1 MQIPTHEEV
10 LGTIDAFLDRHPAI
24 GPARFGRDATGEPGL
39 VGRLRK
45 GSTPTL
51 KVLNRIKAYMDAK
64 DAEVR
69 AAGADHA
76 DGDTSQVQHASCGK
90 AGADSA
96 EINQGFAAVT
106 SGSVPAA
113 TEGEGVGSA
122 LPGGTAA

>member
-1 MQIPTHEEV
+1 MHIPTHDEV

-64 DAEVR
+64 DAEVVAGGEH
-69 AAGADHA
+69 AAGDNSQAQRA
-76 DGDTSQVQHASCGK
+76 SRGSETSF
-90 AGADSA
+90 SA
-96 EINQGFAAVT
+96 TSDLGSAAVP
-106 SGSVPAA
+106 SGSVAA
-113 TEGEGVGSA
+113 AAEGEGVST
-122 LPGGTAA
+122 LPGGLAA